1 VASGGFTAAPD
12 EAPLSRFS
20 PEFSGLRRHLPAV
33 AAALLVAAC
42 TVGPDFTPPEKPS
55 EQSYTPG
62 GAAEKAAGDQQF
74 ALGQKIAGD
83 WWTLYRSEPLSAVLE
98 QAIAGNRSL
107 VAAKATLAAALEQ
120 VNIARGGLYPQVDL
134 SANAQRQKNNGTQL
148 GLARLPAQFPPY
160 FNLYRVGPSVSYALD
175 VFGGTRRSIEQ
186 SEALADAQDYQLDAA
201 YLTLTG
207 NAVTQALTIAS
218 LRAQLATV
226 DGIIADDQ
234 KNLDLVRTE
243 VRAGVATQLDIETAT
258 SQLATDRTLIP
269 PLRQQVAVARH
280 ALAVLVGR
288 APADWVAPDFDL
300 DRITLP
306 MELPLSLPSA
316 LVRQRP
322 DLLAAESELHAA
334 SAAIGIATAE
344 LYPSINLSAA
354 LTQQAISV
362 DTLFHGASTIWTITG
377 GLTQPLF
384 HGGELEA
391 QRRATEDQFN
401 ATLATY
407 EQTVLQ
413 AFAQVADVLEALT
426 HDAELLAEQQRA
438 LTAAEAS
445 LNLTRRSYSI
455 GSVGV
460 LQVLDAQRLVEQARL
475 GFVRAKAQRY
485 LDTAQLMVAM
495 GGGWW
500 SWRDRGAPG
509 AAVPVQAKAATP

>member
-1 VASGGFTAAPD
+1 LSKSFAAF
-12 EAPLSRFS
+12 R
-20 PEFSGLRRHLPAV
+20 GLRRGWWP
-33 AAALLVAAC
+33 AAALVAAAC
-42 TVGPDFTPPEKPS
+42 TVGPDFAPPEKPA

-62 GAAEKAAGDQQF
+62 GAAEKGAGDQHF

-83 WWTLYRSEPLSAVLE
+83 WWTLYRSEPLSRVLE
-98 QAIAGNRSL
+98 QAIAGNRTL

-134 SANAQRQKNNGTQL
+134 NASAQRAKNSGAQL
-148 GLARLPAQFPPY
+148 GLKTLPSQFPPY
-160 FNLYRVGPSVSYALD
+160 FNVFRVGPAVSYAVD
-175 VFGGTRRSIEQ
+175 VFGGTRRAIEQ
-186 SEALADAQDYQLDAA
+186 SEALADVEDYQLDAA
-201 YLTLTG
+201 YLALTG

-258 SQLATDRTLIP
+258 SQLAIDRTLLP
-269 PLRQQVAVARH
+269 PLRQQLAVAQH
-280 ALAVLVGR
+280 ALAVLVGK

-300 DRITLP
+300 DRIILP
-306 MELPLSLPSA
+306 AELPLSLPSELA
-316 LVRQRP
+316 RQRP
-322 DLLAAESELHAA
+322 DLLAAEAQLHAA
-334 SAAIGIATAE
+334 SAAIGVATAQ

-362 DTLFHGASTIWTITG
+362 DTLFHGASSIWTVSG
-377 GLTQPLF
+377 GLTAPLF

-391 QRRATEDQFN
+391 QRRATEAQFN

-413 AFAQVADVLEALT
+413 AFAQVADVLEALN

-438 LTAAEAS
+438 LAAAESS
-445 LNLTRRSYSI
+445 LNLTRRAYSI
-455 GSVGV
+455 GSVGI
-460 LQVLDAQRLVEQARL
+460 LQVLDAQRQVEQTRL
-475 GFVRAKAQRY
+475 GYVRAKAQRY
-485 LDTAQLMVAM
+485 LDTAQLFVAM

-500 SWRDRGAPG
+500 NWRDRGAPG
-509 AAVPVQAKAATP
+509 AAAPVQAKATSP